1 VSRLTV
7 AFVLGLC
14 VAAGA
19 MADEPGGDPA
29 ERLARPTPGQVAYH
43 NLEVQAMLHW
53 SPATWQGREYD
64 NRSTPPEAINPDA
77 LDTDQWCEAAR
88 SFGAKQI
95 VFVAKHA
102 SGFCWWQTETAD
114 YGVRQLPWREGKADV
129 LAELADSCRRSG
141 LKLGIYVYPGDD
153 RFGAGIGSGGR
164 TKDPARQEE
173 YNRVF
178 RQQLTEVLTR
188 YGEIGAVWFDG
199 SCRIEVGDILAK
211 HAPGAMVFQG
221 PQATLRWVGNEE
233 GIAPYPAWQ
242 TVRRAAGA
250 RGLATAAHGD
260 PDGDLWMP
268 LVAEGSAI
276 GHKLIARFPE
286 ATVSRVRLVVTQAV
300 GRQPRIACPHAPAGG
315 PRAGRLYRLAR
326 HRLAGGHLPG
336 PGHDAHRPAP
346 PRPRDRGQRLVLAG
360 PGRGDVLAAEQPAQ
374 AASTPRSASARG
386 SRPTAPLPT
395 GRTPASGSTPAT
407 RPASASVTPTRNW
420 SWLAATMWP
429 V

>member
-1 VSRLTV
+1 
-7 AFVLGLC
+7 
-14 VAAGA
+14 
-19 MADEPGGDPA
+19 
-29 ERLARPTPGQVAYH
+29 
-43 NLEVQAMLHW
+43 MLHW

-102 SGFCWWQTETAD
+102 SGFCWWQTETSD

-233 GIAPYPAWQ
+233 GIAPLPGLADCPPG
-242 TVRRAAGA
+242 RRGSGPGDRRPQRSRRRSLDAARR
-250 RGLATAAHGD
+250 RGLGD
-260 PDGDLWMP
+260 RPQAD
-268 LVAEGSAI
+268 
-276 GHKLIARFPE
+276 R
-286 ATVSRVRLVVTQAV
+286 TVSR
-300 GRQPRIACPHAPAGG
+300 GDGQPGA
-315 PRAGRLYRLAR
+315 AGR
-326 HRLAGGHLPG
+326 HAGRRPPTTDCLPTR
-336 PGHDAHRPAP
+336 PGWRPSGRPALP
-346 PRPRDRGQRLVLAG
+346 PRSAPSCRRSPARPRPRCSPAG
-360 PGRGDVLAAEQPAQ
+360 SPA
-374 AASTPRSASARG
+374 TTG
-386 SRPTAPLPT
+386 SWPTAGT
-395 GRTPASGSTPAT
+395 GGT
-407 RPASASVTPTRNW
+407 
-420 SWLAATMWP
+420 WP
-429 V
+429 R